1 VGAAEYAIR
10 QAGWPEGRA
19 TLSSY
24 EGGHMAYTVE
34 RSAKKFTDD
43 IRTLI
48 TSTTTKPSPKNWR
61 KLA

>member
-1 VGAAEYAIR
+1 VR

-19 TLSSY
+19 TLSFY

-48 TSTTTKPSPKNWR
+48 GITNPQK
-61 KLA
+61 